1 MLLMVTVQKTRVLS
15 IGEPR
20 ATAGHRFSVVLT
32 VLYRFAPKASWFHAF
47 STNTQKHMCLIVTFQ
62 KARVLSI
69 GEPRATEC
77 NSARQPPIPFHIEVG
92 TLYAYA
98 YLGNSLDEILVLGD
112 EPCLVLGNGPD
123 NYLDNY
129 LDNVI
134 YPGCHFKGV
143 FIQINL

>member
-1 MLLMVTVQKTRVLS
+1 MFYQSGNLAQPRGIDFRWFSQCSIDLLPKQRVFMRVPQKQQKT
-15 IGEPR
+15 
-20 ATAGHRFSVVLT
+20 
-32 VLYRFAPKASWFHAF
+32 
-47 STNTQKHMCLIVTFQ
+47 NMCLIVTFH

-77 NSARQPPIPFHIEVG
+77 NSARQPPIPFHIEVR

-98 YLGNSLDEILVLGD
+98 YLGNYLNEILVLGD
-112 EPCLVLGNGPD
+112 EACLVLGNGPD